1 MTISRCIAPAMREAS
16 RDPSKTAEVVNKQPE
31 TCPHA
36 DCTAPNCKQ
45 AVADA
50 LRPMYRAWRDRAR
63 ANGQGAV

>member
-1 MTISRCIAPAMREAS
+1 MTVSRCIGPAMRQSAEAPE
-16 RDPSKTAEVVNKQPE
+16 RMAEIVNKQPE

-63 ANGQGAV
+63 ANGQGVV